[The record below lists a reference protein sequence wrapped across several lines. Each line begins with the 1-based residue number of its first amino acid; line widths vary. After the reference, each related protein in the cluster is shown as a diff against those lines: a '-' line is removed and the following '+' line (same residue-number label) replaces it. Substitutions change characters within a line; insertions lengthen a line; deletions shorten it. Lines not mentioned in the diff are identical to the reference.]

1 MRNKT
6 EISTVVRKRALGL
19 TFVLSAASLAF
30 AQEKLNINGK
40 IVDKQ
45 NQPVPYASVTF
56 SNKANKIFSDA
67 ALTDEKGSYQL
78 NLVPG
83 NYDVIIEAIDYKKST
98 VARDIRTGGSL
109 GSFTIESESSATLT
123 KTQDIQGVTI
133 TAASSK
139 PYRVELDKK
148 VYDPSTD
155 VISKG
160 GNLQDVL
167 NNVPSVS
174 VDADGTVNMR
184 GSSNVKFLI
193 NGKPSSLLGI
203 DDGANALQSIPAEQ
217 IERIE
222 VITNPSSKFEASG
235 TAGILNIILKKTARV
250 GFNGSVTGALGYLPQ
265 TSLNTNLSWRR
276 GDWIWF
282 VNGGGGYRE
291 REGKNDTFTTNLLNG
306 QATDFEASNSTSN
319 SKSEFY
325 NINTGFSRDL
335 SEKTSVNLSVLAR
348 TFNNNNENTVENI
361 AYDGNMN
368 LLRAENTLSKG
379 NSESTALQG
388 DVGLDHKFN
397 EQGHQISVSFS
408 AQSNKSNGDENVDN
422 SVLFDLPYNSTSFN
436 KNRSTTYIGKID
448 YELPIGEASKI
459 EAGYRLDAN
468 DNKYSFTNADDFN
481 SAGVV
486 AVLPDFSGDSRYD
499 EKINALY
506 GQFKSKTGKLGY
518 QLGLRAEF
526 TNLDIDFSNQAGKS
540 FDKNKNYVDFFPS
553 VFLSYDLG
561 EKNNQLLVNYS
572 RRINRPRSWFLTPFP
587 NSISNRRNIFQG
599 NPDLDPQYTDSFEV
613 GYAFQKK
620 SITINPTVYYRHT
633 SGETQIVVKRDADDP
648 RFFMSMPF
656 NVGQAQRYGLDINGT
671 ADLFKWWKIM
681 GSVDLYGYKVEG
693 VFDDLTYV
701 DEPIDYAGTG
711 FSTRARLSNTFRIDK
726 TFSVQL
732 QGFYR
737 GGEKTAA
744 SEREP
749 MYMASLGL
757 SKTVWNGNGT
767 FTFNVQ
773 DLFNTGGFNRT
784 QINPTFIRETTM
796 KWNPRQ
802 VNLSFTYRFKQG
814 DKVEQKRK
822 PRNDRAEMG
831 DDEMPPM

>member
-56 SNKANKIFSDA
+56 SNKANKMFSDA

-155 VISKG
+155 VLSKG

-184 GSSNVKFLI
+184 GSANVKFLI

-335 SEKTSVNLSVLAR
+335 SEKTSVNLSVL
-348 TFNNNNENTVENI
+348 
-361 AYDGNMN
+361 
-368 LLRAENTLSKG
+368 
-379 NSESTALQG
+379 
-388 DVGLDHKFN
+388 
-397 EQGHQISVSFS
+397 
-408 AQSNKSNGDENVDN
+408 
-422 SVLFDLPYNSTSFN
+422 
-436 KNRSTTYIGKID
+436 
-448 YELPIGEASKI
+448 
-459 EAGYRLDAN
+459 
-468 DNKYSFTNADDFN
+468 
-481 SAGVV
+481 
-486 AVLPDFSGDSRYD
+486 
-499 EKINALY
+499 
-506 GQFKSKTGKLGY
+506 
-518 QLGLRAEF
+518 
-526 TNLDIDFSNQAGKS
+526 
-540 FDKNKNYVDFFPS
+540 
-553 VFLSYDLG
+553 
-561 EKNNQLLVNYS
+561 
-572 RRINRPRSWFLTPFP
+572 
-587 NSISNRRNIFQG
+587 
-599 NPDLDPQYTDSFEV
+599 
-613 GYAFQKK
+613 
-620 SITINPTVYYRHT
+620 
-633 SGETQIVVKRDADDP
+633 
-648 RFFMSMPF
+648 
-656 NVGQAQRYGLDINGT
+656 
-671 ADLFKWWKIM
+671 
-681 GSVDLYGYKVEG
+681 
-693 VFDDLTYV
+693 
-701 DEPIDYAGTG
+701 
-711 FSTRARLSNTFRIDK
+711 
-726 TFSVQL
+726 
-732 QGFYR
+732 
-737 GGEKTAA
+737 
-744 SEREP
+744 
-749 MYMASLGL
+749 
-757 SKTVWNGNGT
+757 
-767 FTFNVQ
+767 
-773 DLFNTGGFNRT
+773 
-784 QINPTFIRETTM
+784 
-796 KWNPRQ
+796 
-802 VNLSFTYRFKQG
+802 
-814 DKVEQKRK
+814 
-822 PRNDRAEMG
+822 
-831 DDEMPPM
+831 